1 MLRTKAHS
9 LAMILL
15 INRVADY
22 INLSD
27 FFIN

>member
-1 MLRTKAHS
+1 MLRTKTHS

-15 INRVADY
+15 INKVADY

-27 FFIN
+27 FFY